1 MSTKGDASIQR
12 SYYERTAGTY
22 DALHLKPGAEHEIA
36 CRFISALLPLIEARS
51 VLDIGCGTGRA
62 VEFLRQRHPAL
73 TIDGIEP
80 VEALLEVARQKLG
93 PDGLVCGDGRGL
105 PYRDQAYD
113 VVIETGIL
121 HHVKRPELV
130 VKEMERVASRAIFI
144 SDHNIF
150 GQGTMPARIT
160 KWALYK
166 CGLWTLAKLILTKG
180 KGYHISEGDG
190 LAYSYSVYF
199 QYPMIRA
206 WAARTFVIPLRSA
219 GQSDVPLR
227 APWFSA
233 DEVLLCAL
241 KTEIS

>member
-12 SYYERTAGTY
+12 SYYEKTAGTY

-36 CRFISALLPLIEARS
+36 CRFISALLPLIGARS

-73 TIDGIEP
+73 RIHGIEP
-80 VEALLEVARQKLG
+80 VEALLQVATMKLG
-93 PDGLVCGDGRGL
+93 KDGLICGDGLHL
-105 PYRDQAYD
+105 PFGEHTYD
-113 VVIETGIL
+113 VVLETGIL
-121 HHVKRPELV
+121 HHVKRPHMV
-130 VKEMERVASRAIFI
+130 ITEMQRVAKRAIFI

-150 GQGTMPARIT
+150 AQGSIPARMT

-166 CGLWTLAKLILTKG
+166 CGIWTFAKLILTRG

-199 QYPMIRA
+199 QYPMLRA
-206 WAARTFVIPLRSA
+206 WAARTFVIPLRSTA
-219 GQSDVPLR
+219 SSDTPFR

-233 DEVLLCAL
+233 DEILLCAL
-241 KTEIS
+241 KD